1 MATRRYTR
9 KSNIPVEVSFLSLR
23 WSKQGGAKEVIC
35 DGGWLTGIGTKSNSL
50 TPKKVPSSLDF
61 ACKAHLSAQL
71 YEAGSNEKLM
81 FTPKL
86 IQSCE
91 ECGNLIHKDIMNTR
105 FRDYEET
112 RLYFDTSKATERTL
126 CVILVQDSKLD
137 ACYKRFLIT
146 FSLEKTARSWKN
158 EIEVLKSF
166 PRCKRFLKHTSR
178 ITVHEL
184 LNLYLYATVH
194 GMSSLC
200 KKALERIFGESRD
213 VVHLHFCA
221 LFGRGK

>member
-1 MATRRYTR
+1 MIYALGTWLKVRSRVCGIKEIDLTI
-9 KSNIPVEVSFLSLR
+9 NQVHEVFE
-23 WSKQGGAKEVIC
+23 GFA
-35 DGGWLTGIGTKSNSL
+35 
-50 TPKKVPSSLDF
+50 PKKVPSSLDL
-61 ACKAHLSAQL
+61 ACKAYLSAQL
-71 YEAGSNEKLM
+71 YEDAGSDGK
-81 FTPKL
+81 FIFIPKL